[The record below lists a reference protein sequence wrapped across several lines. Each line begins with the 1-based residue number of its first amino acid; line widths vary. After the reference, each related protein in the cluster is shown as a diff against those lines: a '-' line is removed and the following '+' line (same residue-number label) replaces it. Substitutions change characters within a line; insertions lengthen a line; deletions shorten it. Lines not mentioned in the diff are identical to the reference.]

1 MQILQNH
8 AARLIF
14 RAKKK
19 DHITPLLMSLH
30 WLPIRYRIE
39 YKIAVICF
47 KCINGLAPI
56 YLKNI
61 LEIYK
66 PKRALRS
73 AQDNLILKKPVMNY
87 KSYGEKS
94 FYFYGP
100 FVWNSLPF
108 HLRDSQN
115 IDIFKKTS

>member
-1 MQILQNH
+1 MANFSLLECFSTFHNYLYKSGPLQ
-8 AARLIF
+8 F
-14 RAKKK
+14 G
-19 DHITPLLMSLH
+19 
-30 WLPIRYRIE
+30 
-39 YKIAVICF
+39 
-47 KCINGLAPI
+47 GLV

-66 PKRALRS
+66 PTRALRS
-73 AQDNLILKKPVMNY
+73 AQDNLILKKPIMNY

-108 HLRDSQN
+108 QLRDSQN
-115 IDIFKKTS
+115 IDTFKKHLKTYLVIKKAYNI